1 VLNTLFVVLC
11 VIAAWWCTT
20 GAILYLGRRPRSTY
34 ASTLMAAT
42 ALLVVA
48 SLLLRL
54 SSHSSGAAAA
64 CVAFGATLMVWGWLE
79 MSFLLGAITGPRKS
93 PCTRLA
99 ANRER
104 LRQAIGAILYHEL
117 ATIAGAAL
125 VLLLTWDAP
134 NPTALYTYLLLWAMR
149 ISAKLNLFL
158 GVPNTGETMLPAH
171 LKYLGSYFRAA
182 RINRLFPWS
191 VVLATALFVAL
202 VLAAHRAPPGGGE
215 ALRWTLLATLAGL
228 AVLEHWMLIVPMP
241 ADAPWSAWRP
251 TRTLRSNSSSTL

>member
-1 VLNTLFVVLC
+1 MINALIIVLC

-20 GAILYLGRRPRSTY
+20 GAILYLGRRPRATY
-34 ASTLMAAT
+34 PMTLMTAT

-54 SSHSSGAAAA
+54 SSHSSGAVGA
-64 CVAFGATLMVWGWLE
+64 CVGFGATLMVWGWLE

-93 PCTRLA
+93 AWTRLGT
-99 ANRER
+99 NRER

-117 ATIAGAAL
+117 ATVAGAAL
-125 VLLLTWDAP
+125 VLLLTWHAP

-171 LKYLGSYFRAA
+171 LKYLGTYFRAA
-182 RINRLFPWS
+182 PINRLFPWS
-191 VVLATALFVAL
+191 VALATALFVAL
-202 VLAAHRAPPGGGE
+202 VMAAHRAPPGGG
-215 ALRWTLLATLAGL
+215 AAMRWTLLATLAGL
-228 AVLEHWMLIVPMP
+228 AVLEHWMLIVPIA

-251 TRTLRSNSSSTL
+251 ARTLRSNSSTPL